1 MSLRFAYNTNGLQ
14 SHRLE
19 DALALLADN
28 GYDGVALT
36 LDVMHLDPLRAGP
49 GDVAAAQ
56 RLLRRLRLAC
66 VVETGA
72 RYVLDPRR
80 KHHPALDDPDPVARL
95 RRLDHL
101 RRCLEVAAELQ
112 AEALTLATGPAPAG
126 GDPDVVH
133 ALRVEALRELC
144 ARGQELGVTVSLE
157 PEPGHG
163 VDTLAGWR
171 ALHDDVPGLGLTL
184 DVSHVSLVEP
194 EGTPAEAI
202 AAHAAHLTVVHLEDA
217 PRGRHEHVPF
227 GEGDLDLPTTLA
239 ALAASGFQ
247 GLCAVELSRHS
258 HRGHE
263 LPAASLA
270 ALRAALPSG

>member
-1 MSLRFAYNTNGLQ
+1 MRFAYNTNGLQ

-19 DALALLADN
+19 DALELLADD

-36 LDVMHLDPLRAGP
+36 LDVMHLDPLRATAS
-49 GDVAAAQ
+49 DVAAVR
-56 RLLRRLRLAC
+56 RLLKRLRLA
-66 VVETGA
+66 VVIETGA
-72 RYVLDPRR
+72 RFVLDARR
-80 KHHPALDDPDPVARL
+80 KHWPALDDPDPLARM

-101 RRCLEVAAELQ
+101 RRCLEVGAELG
-112 AEALTLATGPAPAG
+112 AEALTLATGPAPAAAT
-126 GDPDVVH
+126 DPVVTR
-133 ALRVEALRELC
+133 ALRAEALRELV
-144 ARGQELGVTVSLE
+144 ARGAELGVPVSLE

-171 ALHDDVPGLGLTL
+171 ALNEQLPELRLTL

-202 AAHAAHLTVVHLEDA
+202 AAHAPHLAVVHLEDA
-217 PRGRHEHVPF
+217 PKGKHEHVPF
-227 GEGDLDLPTTLA
+227 GEGDLDLRGTLD
-239 ALAASGFQ
+239 ALEAASFG

-263 LPAASLA
+263 LPRESLA
-270 ALRAALPSG
+270 TLRAALAQR

>member
-1 MSLRFAYNTNGLQ
+1 MTLRFAYNTNGLQ

-19 DALALLADN
+19 DALELLADA

-49 GDVAAAQ
+49 GDVAQ
-56 RLLRRLRLAC
+56 VRRLLGRLRLAC
-66 VVETGA
+66 VIETGA
-72 RYVLDPRR
+72 RFVLDPRR
-80 KHHPALDDPDPVARL
+80 KHHPPLDDPDPVARL

-101 RRCLEVAAELQ
+101 RRCLEIAAELG
-112 AEALTLATGPAPAG
+112 AEAMTLATGPAPTGAE
-126 GDPDVVH
+126 PEVVH
-133 ALRVEALRELC
+133 ALRVEALRELV
-144 ARGQELGVTVSLE
+144 ARGAELGVTVSLE

-171 ALHDDVPGLGLTL
+171 ALKEEVPELGLTL
-184 DVSHVSLVEP
+184 DVSHVSLAAP

-227 GEGDLDLPTTLA
+227 GEGDLDLPATLSALVA
-239 ALAASGFQ
+239 AGFG
-247 GLCAVELSRHS
+247 GLCAVELSRHG

-263 LPAASLA
+263 LPAASLQ
-270 ALRAALPSG
+270 ALRAALP

>member
-19 DALALLADN
+19 DALTLLADD

-49 GDVAAAQ
+49 ADVAQAQ

-66 VVETGA
+66 VIETGA
-72 RYVLDPRR
+72 RFVLDPRR
-80 KHHPALDDPDPVARL
+80 KHHPSLDDPDPVARL
-95 RRLDHL
+95 ARLDHL
-101 RRCLEVAAELQ
+101 RRCLELAAELG
-112 AEALTLATGPAPAG
+112 AEALTLATGPAPG
-126 GDPDVVH
+126 GADPDVVH
-133 ALRVEALRELC
+133 ALRVEALRELV
-144 ARGQELGVTVSLE
+144 ARGGELGVPIALE

-171 ALHDDVPGLGLTL
+171 ALKDDVPELGLTL
-184 DVSHVSLVEP
+184 DVSHVSLAAP
-194 EGTPAEAI
+194 EGSVAEAI
-202 AAHAAHLTVVHLEDA
+202 AANAADLTVVHLEDA
-217 PRGRHEHVPF
+217 PRGRHEHLPF
-227 GEGDLDLPTTLA
+227 GEGDLDLSATLA
-239 ALAASGFQ
+239 ALVAAGFH

-263 LPAASLA
+263 LPATSLA
-270 ALRAALPSG
+270 ALRAAMA

>member
-19 DALALLADN
+19 DALALLAED

-49 GDVAAAQ
+49 GEVAQVQ
-56 RLLRRLRLAC
+56 RLLRRLPLAC
-66 VVETGA
+66 VIETGA
-72 RYVLDPRR
+72 RFVLDPRR
-80 KHHPALDDPDPVARL
+80 KHHPPLDDPDPVARL

-101 RRCLEVAAELQ
+101 RRCLELASELG
-112 AEALTLATGPAPAG
+112 AEAMTLATGPAPAT
-126 GDPDVVH
+126 GDPAVLH
-133 ALRVEALRELC
+133 ALRVEALRELV
-144 ARGQELGVTVSLE
+144 ARGAELGVTVSLE

-171 ALHDDVPGLGLTL
+171 ALKEDVPDLGLTL
-184 DVSHVSLVEP
+184 DVSHVSLAAP
-194 EGTPAEAI
+194 EGTVAEAI

-227 GEGDLDLPTTLA
+227 GEGDLDLRATLG
-239 ALAASGFQ
+239 ALVDAGFH

-263 LPAASLA
+263 LPATSLG
-270 ALRAALPSG
+270 ALRAATPA

>member
-19 DALALLADN
+19 DALALLAEA

-49 GDVAAAQ
+49 SDVAQ
-56 RLLRRLRLAC
+56 VKRQLRRLGLAC
-66 VVETGA
+66 VIETGA
-72 RYVLDPRR
+72 RFVLDPRR
-80 KHHPALDDPDPVARL
+80 KHHPPLDDPDPVARL
-95 RRLDHL
+95 TRLDHL
-101 RRCLEVAAELQ
+101 RRCLELAAELG
-112 AEALTLATGPAPAG
+112 AEAMTLATGPAPRGLDATTAR
-126 GDPDVVH
+126 
-133 ALRVEALRELC
+133 ALRVEGLRELV
-144 ARGQELGVTVSLE
+144 ARGAELGVPVSLE

-163 VDTLAGWR
+163 IDTLVGWR
-171 ALHDDVPGLGLTL
+171 ALKEDVPDLRLTL

-194 EGTPAEAI
+194 EGTAAEAI
-202 AAHAAHLTVVHLEDA
+202 TAHAADLAVVHLEDA

-227 GEGDLDLPTTLA
+227 GEGDLDVPGIVR
-239 ALAASGFQ
+239 ALAHAGFG

-263 LPAASLA
+263 LPAISLA
-270 ALRAALPSG
+270 ALRAALPS

>member
-19 DALALLADN
+19 DALALLADD

-36 LDVMHLDPLRAGP
+36 LDVMHLDPLRAGAA
-49 GDVAAAQ
+49 DVAQVQ

-66 VVETGA
+66 VIETGA
-72 RYVLDPRR
+72 RFVLDPRR
-80 KHHPALDDPDPVARL
+80 KHHPPLDDPDPVARL

-101 RRCLEVAAELQ
+101 RRCLELAAELG
-112 AEALTLATGPAPAG
+112 AEAMTLATGPAPG
-126 GDPDVVH
+126 GQVDADVLH
-133 ALRVEALRELC
+133 ALRVEALRELV
-144 ARGQELGVTVSLE
+144 ARGAELGVTVSLE

-171 ALHDDVPGLGLTL
+171 ALKEDVPELGLTL
-184 DVSHVSLVEP
+184 DVSHVSLTAP
-194 EGTPAEAI
+194 EGSVAEAI
-202 AAHAAHLTVVHLEDA
+202 EAHAAQLTVVHLEDA

-227 GEGDLDLPTTLA
+227 GEGDLDLPGTLA
-239 ALAASGFQ
+239 ALVGAGFH

-270 ALRAALPSG
+270 ALRAALP

>member
-19 DALALLADN
+19 DALALLADD

-49 GDVAAAQ
+49 SDVAQVQ

-66 VVETGA
+66 VIETGA
-72 RYVLDPRR
+72 RFVLDPRR
-80 KHHPALDDPDPVARL
+80 KHHPPLDDADPVARL

-101 RRCLEVAAELQ
+101 RRCLELASELG
-112 AEALTLATGPAPAG
+112 AEAMTLATGPAPAG
-126 GDPDVVH
+126 GEPEVLH
-133 ALRVEALRELC
+133 ALRVEALRELV
-144 ARGQELGVTVSLE
+144 ARGAELGVTVSLE

-171 ALHDDVPGLGLTL
+171 ALKEDVPDLGLTL
-184 DVSHVSLVEP
+184 DVSHVSLAAP
-194 EGTPAEAI
+194 EGTVAEAI
-202 AAHAAHLTVVHLEDA
+202 ADHAAHLTVVHLEDA

-227 GEGDLDLPTTLA
+227 GEGDLDLPATLA
-239 ALAASGFQ
+239 ALVSAGFH

-263 LPAASLA
+263 LPATSLA
-270 ALRAALPSG
+270 ALRAAMP